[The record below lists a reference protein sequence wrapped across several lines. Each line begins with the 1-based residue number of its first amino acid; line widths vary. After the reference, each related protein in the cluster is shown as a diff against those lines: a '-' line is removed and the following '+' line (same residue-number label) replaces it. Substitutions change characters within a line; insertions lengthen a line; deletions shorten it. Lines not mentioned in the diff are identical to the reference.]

1 MPKILLDPGHGQYG
15 NKGVLGYYEGTQM
28 WHFGQ
33 YLADEFRALG
43 WTVGITR
50 PKITDD
56 PSLATRGQMAKGYDL
71 FISLHSNAPGSS
83 SSNPASIRGVSI
95 YDSVADELDYLEVPL
110 VAEIARTM
118 NTPNRGVKHWESTS
132 RANKDYFGVLRNATA
147 AGCPDAMLI
156 EHGYHTN
163 ETDAK
168 WLLSH
173 DNLKR
178 LAKAESSLIDRLWK
192 QKHGG
197 DMLKKGDK
205 SDAVKKWQSRLL
217 EAGYKM
223 VNNGKE
229 YGADGSFG
237 QATVNGT
244 NNFKKVVGLP
254 QDGQV
259 DDLTWDAMVGK
270 LKGVDQSQIT
280 ALNAKVKAAENAKL
294 VAENKL
300 AQVRQAVNII
310 KNA

>member
-83 SSNPASIRGVSI
+83 PSNPASIRGVSI

-197 DMLKKGDK
+197 TMLKKGDK
-205 SDAVKKWQSRLL
+205 GDAVGKWQSRLL
-217 EAGYKM
+217 EWNSSALPVYK
-223 VNNGKE
+223 
-229 YGADGSFG
+229 ADKSFG
-237 QATVNGT
+237 GETTTWT
-244 NNFKKVVGLP
+244 NNFKKAVGLP